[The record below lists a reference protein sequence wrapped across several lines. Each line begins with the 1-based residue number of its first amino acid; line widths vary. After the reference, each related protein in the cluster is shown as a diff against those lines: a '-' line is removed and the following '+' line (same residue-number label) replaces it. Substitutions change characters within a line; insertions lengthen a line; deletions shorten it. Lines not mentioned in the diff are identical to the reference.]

1 MDDFDIIVCEDD
13 ERQEEPFIE
22 NNIDDCVILS
32 DDEDAYISYCKE
44 QSEKVRDIINQIQSE
59 SKLDQ
64 KQELTDGII
73 SECVDESQSSLG
85 NDEEQTPTDITV
97 QANNF
102 CFIGSSNCVEEAV
115 CNINA
120 DAAVKIETDKQE
132 ACNMKQRLDD
142 QTTWCQSLTGQNNI
156 NEPFPVEMS
165 VNGTKIQNEY
175 SKTEGFTKISE
186 TFLSNQINDE
196 KIQNNSLELESLTQT
211 EEPKVCDPLCD
222 TVSDVRIKTEHWQI
236 ENIVSGSD
244 AFLTAS
250 GTLAIKEEPEP
261 RVPQPVEI
269 EPEPSVPLPVEIE
282 PEPRVPQPVEIEPEP
297 SVPLPI
303 EIEPE
308 PSVPLALVV
317 ETDPSVQ
324 PALKVE
330 PDPDTSSSVPYLQPV
345 HQSVCKDETNVFK
358 EDYTGSVSLNA
369 NTHIDGTEHTTVKE
383 EKQYPC
389 TPLQVFTENPQSF
402 LTNKMPNHEQAAKDF
417 HQVLSLEQMTNSIPQ
432 ELGAD
437 IYMRE
442 QNNPCSTDSFIANSV
457 VESGIINQRKETLF
471 TTDECGLL
479 LEEYS
484 SKPSKAVS
492 GIEEYSIDTPSKEV
506 SDLEEYRINKSS
518 KAVSDLVDYI

>member
-13 ERQEEPFIE
+13 ETQQEPFIE

-32 DDEDAYISYCKE
+32 DDEVKLDEDAYISYCKE
-44 QSEKVRDIINQIQSE
+44 QSEKVRDIINQIQME

-64 KQELTDGII
+64 TQELTDRII

-85 NDEEQTPTDITV
+85 NDEEQTPTEITV

-102 CFIGSSNCVEEAV
+102 CFIGSSNCVEEAI
-115 CNINA
+115 CNRNA

-156 NEPFPVEMS
+156 NEPFPVKMS

-175 SKTEGFTKISE
+175 SKSEEFTKISE
-186 TFLSNQINDE
+186 TFLSNQIKDE
-196 KIQNNSLELESLTQT
+196 KIQNESLVELESLLLT
-211 EEPKVCDPLCD
+211 EDTKVCEPLCD
-222 TVSDVRIKTEHWQI
+222 TVSDVRIKTENWRI

-244 AFLTAS
+244 ASLTAS
-250 GTLAIKEEPEP
+250 GTEPLAVNEEPAP
-261 RVPQPVEI
+261 R
-269 EPEPSVPLPVEIE
+269 VPLPVEIE
-282 PEPRVPQPVEIEPEP
+282 PM
-297 SVPLPI
+297 
-303 EIEPE
+303 
-308 PSVPLALVV
+308 PSVPLALEV
-317 ETDPSVQ
+317 EAEPSVQ

-330 PDPDTSSSVPYLQPV
+330 PDPDTSSSVPYLQSV

-358 EDYTGSVSLNA
+358 EDYNGSVSLNA

-383 EKQYPC
+383 EKQYPF

-402 LTNKMPNHEQAAKDF
+402 LTNEMSNYEEAAKDF
-417 HQVLSLEQMTNSIPQ
+417 HQVLSLEQMTNSFPQ
-432 ELGAD
+432 GLGAD
-437 IYMRE
+437 IDMRE
-442 QNNPCSTDSFIANSV
+442 QNNPCSTDSIIATSV
-457 VESGIINQRKETLF
+457 VESSNINQRKETLF

-492 GIEEYSIDTPSKEV
+492 GIEEYSID
-506 SDLEEYRINKSS
+506 NHS
-518 KAVSDLVDYI
+518 KAVSDLEKYSIYKPLKAVSDPGDYI

>member
-13 ERQEEPFIE
+13 ETQQEPFIE

-32 DDEDAYISYCKE
+32 DDEVKLDEDAYISYCKE

-64 KQELTDGII
+64 TQELTDGII

-85 NDEEQTPTDITV
+85 YDEEQTPTEITV

-102 CFIGSSNCVEEAV
+102 HFIGSSNCVKEAI
-115 CNINA
+115 CNRNA

-156 NEPFPVEMS
+156 NNPFPVKMS
-165 VNGTKIQNEY
+165 DNGTKLQSDHLKSEEY
-175 SKTEGFTKISE
+175 TKQPE
-186 TFLSNQINDE
+186 TYLSNQIHDE
-196 KIQNNSLELESLTQT
+196 KIQNESLELESLTQT
-211 EEPKVCDPLCD
+211 EDPKVCDPLCD
-222 TVSDVRIKTEHWQI
+222 TVSDVRVKTENWQI

-250 GTLAIKEEPEP
+250 GTLAVKEEPEP
-261 RVPQPVEI
+261 RVLQPVEI
-269 EPEPSVPLPVEIE
+269 EPEPSVPLALEVEA
-282 PEPRVPQPVEIEPEP
+282 EP
-297 SVPLPI
+297 SI
-303 EIEPE
+303 
-308 PSVPLALVV
+308 
-317 ETDPSVQ
+317 Q

-330 PDPDTSSSVPYLQPV
+330 LHPDTSSSLPYLQSV

-358 EDYTGSVSLNA
+358 EDYNGSVSLNA

-383 EKQYPC
+383 EKLYSC

-402 LTNKMPNHEQAAKDF
+402 LTNEMPNYEQAAKDF

-437 IYMRE
+437 IDMRE
-442 QNNPCSTDSFIANSV
+442 QNNQCSTDSIVATSV
-457 VESGIINQRKETLF
+457 VKSGIINQRKETLF

-492 GIEEYSIDTPSKEV
+492 GIEEYSIDNPSKAV
-506 SDLEEYRINKSS
+506 SDLEEYSINKPS